1 MARRPVTDNTV
12 DPRKQRLA
20 RKEEK
25 RRRNDELEDLQ
36 SVLAT
41 ESGRRFVWRMLG
53 YCAVFESIWEPN
65 AKIHHNAGRQDVG
78 HFLMAEIKEAD
89 EGAFLTLMQES
100 YARERKEDEALKAQ
114 QDDTEDET
122 TG

>member
-1 MARRPVTDNTV
+1 MTRRPVTDNTV

-36 SVLAT
+36 SVLAS
-41 ESGRRFVWRMLG
+41 EAGRRFIWRMLT
-53 YCAVFESIWEPN
+53 YCRVFNSIWEAN
-65 AKIHHNAGRQDVG
+65 ARIHHNAGRQDVG
-78 HFLMAEIKEAD
+78 HFLMAEIREAD
-89 EGAFLTLMQES
+89 ETAFVTLMSES

-114 QDDTEDET
+114 QDDVEDET